1 MIEIYSELI
10 NNIADEIGKDYIDGY
25 REELLNYI
33 GTESFNYSLKKL
45 IYNNQYDCISLLGL
59 FYPIYKKYWNSSSD
73 NEILKYIFDW
83 VLSLSFPGKVNRKF
97 DKKLEPLILFYLNL
111 LRNLSKYEAEYSED
125 NPDNMFNLQFLT
137 EEEEKESNYMDEY
150 LKFKKIFIDN
160 WIYELMKLDFVLT
173 GHNTLDHVMGV
184 NNLSLY
190 IGRQLKKFNL
200 PVDLGIVVGAA
211 LGHDIGKYGVRDEDI
226 KRVPYLHYYYTEE
239 WFNRFGLYKIGH
251 IATNHST
258 WDLEL
263 ENLPIESLILIYSD
277 FRIKNKDEKMHIFTL
292 DESYD
297 VILNKLDNV
306 DEIKKK
312 RYEKVYKKLKDFE
325 DYIIDLGVD
334 TTLKS
339 GPILSKYK
347 KPFSLMDGNEIV
359 DNIKYFAIE
368 HNIDLMAKLSD
379 DTGFNNILDMARNET
394 NYTKIR
400 LYLQM
405 FREYCTYLTQSQKVA
420 ALNYFRDLLLH
431 KEDDVRREASEL
443 IGLLISRY
451 DEEYRKEI
459 PKESKPDTSKLTSEK
474 ILDKIIRNLLYPN
487 PQLIESIKEWQYN
500 LQNIIRSLFDNCRE
514 EHCIKYAKVLIKYYD
529 DFKSFSSHGQLYLCQ
544 TLSYIP
550 IQHLKD
556 EDLDKIHDYIINQL
570 NSDIP
575 EVRLAILDIL
585 NEMFDS
591 ITKINNLDQDLKQ
604 WVLKNLNS
612 SFYASENYL
621 KYKIAVKLNMNK
633 EIVER
638 LKFNYKENEEN
649 PSEIFLKNLKTA
661 TQWID
666 KKINVDILYE
676 QVKKSPKTVG
686 FHVGMHFCNLLK
698 VSAAEKVRNHA
709 GATLLKIFDLLSL
722 EQRNDIV
729 VELLRALE
737 MENYQFTKF
746 IPEYLGQL
754 LLYLHPKE
762 LDEAI
767 DDFEEKIKQSSSQV
781 VSLLLITIGIAV
793 ENYPSYIARFNEDEK
808 KNEDRLIRLLSII
821 LNGMVTFEEEIKAE
835 AFRIIGSL
843 IFNSNKLNL
852 KQKLKI
858 FKVIAKKI
866 LTLLPN
872 KEDSEFIFLSNS
884 ASLNH
889 IYRFILDYEINYGS
903 IQLDINKKVAFFPG
917 SFDPFSLSHKKI
929 ALEIRDLGFEVYL
942 AVDEFS
948 WSKRVQPH
956 KLRKNI
962 ISMTIAYEKDI
973 YLFPS
978 EIPININNDKDLE
991 KLKSLFN
998 NKEVYIVV
1006 GSDVIANA
1014 SAYTKDG
1021 LLNSFPHIVFDR
1033 KTIVSKD
1040 EDREIVEDKLQKIK
1054 GKVLRLTLPP
1064 QYEDISSSKIR
1075 RAIDLNMDIS
1085 KEMDPLALRY
1095 IYKYGLY
1102 YNEPRYKS
1110 VIQTKAI
1117 DLGIVK
1123 TIDDNIIN
1131 TLINN
1136 FKEDVDINAIIQLK
1150 DKLEPTILI
1159 VKEAKENKIIGFST
1173 FYCIK
1178 NYMLYEEFKDT
1189 SITNYLR
1196 DKLNGKI
1203 AFISGIYV
1211 QNKDNHSVEIV
1222 LNETLA
1228 QCLIMDCNHAIY
1240 CNKLTYKNKELIEK
1254 NIIIQGFIETPF
1266 KIKENSLFI
1275 VNMSNPITLSLDL
1288 ETLLKPPFDNS
1299 SAINT
1304 EIDRTREK
1312 LKDAISKLYPGE
1324 LVIVFN
1330 RDMIYSKLI
1339 QKICDINQVPTVQD
1353 QNRVLGPNM
1362 CVPFGSIL
1370 NGRILPNT
1378 ITKSLHSEKIFYPN
1392 IKGFTIGAFPNYLS
1406 LEDQAKTLAS
1416 FNRPIILVDD
1426 LLHKGYR
1433 LNVIEPILKNNNIEI
1448 KKLVVG
1454 ILTGR
1459 GKELGAIK
1467 NLELDSAYFV
1477 PNLKLWF
1484 NENLQYP
1491 FIGGDAVLREEY
1503 NQDYLIPSINLILPY
1518 VFPAFIKNT
1527 SIKAIY
1533 NLSEVCLTNAIDLFK
1548 AIEKV
1553 YQRING
1559 RNLVIRNLGHV
1570 VISPRRPDTLNS
1582 TEIIRNCKPSD
1593 YLMQNLEQLK
1603 RVENALNRI

>member
-1 MIEIYSELI
+1 MIEIYNEMLNS
-10 NNIADEIGKDYIDGY
+10 IADEIGKDYIDTY
-25 REELLNYI
+25 REELLNFV

-45 IYNNQYDCISLLGL
+45 IYNNQYDCVSLLNL
-59 FYPIYKKYWNSSSD
+59 FYPIYKKYWNSSS
-73 NEILKYIFDW
+73 EKEVLKYIFDW
-83 VLSLSFPGKVNRKF
+83 ILNLSFPRKENRWF
-97 DKKLEPLILFYLNL
+97 DEKLVPLILFYLNL
-111 LRNLSKYEAEYSED
+111 LRKLSKYELEYSED
-125 NPDNMFNLQFLT
+125 NPNNMFNLQFLT
-137 EEEEKESNYMDEY
+137 EEEEKTSNYLDEY
-150 LKFKKIFIDN
+150 LKFKQVFIDS
-160 WIYELMKLDFVLT
+160 WIYELMKLDLVLT
-173 GHNTLDHVMGV
+173 GHNTLEHVMGV

-190 IGRQLKKFNL
+190 IGRQLKEFNL

-211 LGHDIGKYGVRDEDI
+211 LGHDIGKYGVRKEDI
-226 KRVPYLHYYYTEE
+226 HRVPYLHYYYTEE
-239 WFNRFGLYKIGH
+239 WFNRFGLHKIGH

-263 ENLPIESLILIYSD
+263 ENLPIESLILIYAD
-277 FRIKNKDEKMHIFTL
+277 FRVKNKNEKMHIFTL

-306 DEIKKK
+306 DEIKKR

-334 TTLKS
+334 TTLKNI
-339 GPILSKYK
+339 PILNKSK

-359 DNIKYFAIE
+359 NNIKYFAIE

-431 KEDDVRREASEL
+431 KEDDIRREASEL

-451 DEEYRKEI
+451 DEEYRKET
-459 PKESKPDTSKLTSEK
+459 PKDSKPDTSKLTSEK
-474 ILDKIIRNLLYPN
+474 ILDKMIRNLLYPN

-500 LQNIIRSLFDNCRE
+500 LQNIVKSLFDNCRKE
-514 EHCIKYAKVLIKYYD
+514 QCIKYTKVLINYYD
-529 DFKSFSSHGQLYLCQ
+529 DFKSYSSHGQLYLCQ
-544 TLSYIP
+544 TLNYIP
-550 IQHLKD
+550 IQHLMI
-556 EDLDKIHDYIINQL
+556 EDLEKIHNYIINQL

-585 NEMFDS
+585 NEMFDN

-604 WVLKNLNS
+604 WILKNLNS

-621 KYKIAVKLNMNK
+621 KYKIAVKLNMDK

-754 LLYLHPKE
+754 LLHLHPKE

-889 IYRFILDYEINYGS
+889 IYRFILDYEISYGS
-903 IQLDINKKVAFFPG
+903 IQLDVNKKIAFFPG

-998 NKEVYIVV
+998 DKEIYIVV
-1006 GSDVIANA
+1006 GSDVVANA

-1021 LLNSFPHIVFDR
+1021 LLNSFPHIVFER
-1033 KTIVSKD
+1033 KTITSTNED
-1040 EDREIVEDKLQKIK
+1040 MEIIEDRLQRIK

-1117 DLGIVK
+1117 DLEIVK
-1123 TIDDNIIN
+1123 
-1131 TLINN
+1131 
-1136 FKEDVDINAIIQLK
+1136 K
-1150 DKLEPTILI
+1150 
-1159 VKEAKENKIIGFST
+1159 
-1173 FYCIK
+1173 
-1178 NYMLYEEFKDT
+1178 
-1189 SITNYLR
+1189 
-1196 DKLNGKI
+1196 
-1203 AFISGIYV
+1203 
-1211 QNKDNHSVEIV
+1211 
-1222 LNETLA
+1222 
-1228 QCLIMDCNHAIY
+1228 
-1240 CNKLTYKNKELIEK
+1240 
-1254 NIIIQGFIETPF
+1254 
-1266 KIKENSLFI
+1266 
-1275 VNMSNPITLSLDL
+1275 
-1288 ETLLKPPFDNS
+1288 
-1299 SAINT
+1299 
-1304 EIDRTREK
+1304 
-1312 LKDAISKLYPGE
+1312 
-1324 LVIVFN
+1324 
-1330 RDMIYSKLI
+1330 
-1339 QKICDINQVPTVQD
+1339 
-1353 QNRVLGPNM
+1353 
-1362 CVPFGSIL
+1362 
-1370 NGRILPNT
+1370 
-1378 ITKSLHSEKIFYPN
+1378 
-1392 IKGFTIGAFPNYLS
+1392 
-1406 LEDQAKTLAS
+1406 
-1416 FNRPIILVDD
+1416 
-1426 LLHKGYR
+1426 
-1433 LNVIEPILKNNNIEI
+1433 
-1448 KKLVVG
+1448 
-1454 ILTGR
+1454 
-1459 GKELGAIK
+1459 
-1467 NLELDSAYFV
+1467 
-1477 PNLKLWF
+1477 
-1484 NENLQYP
+1484 
-1491 FIGGDAVLREEY
+1491 
-1503 NQDYLIPSINLILPY
+1503 
-1518 VFPAFIKNT
+1518 
-1527 SIKAIY
+1527 
-1533 NLSEVCLTNAIDLFK
+1533 
-1548 AIEKV
+1548 
-1553 YQRING
+1553 
-1559 RNLVIRNLGHV
+1559 
-1570 VISPRRPDTLNS
+1570 
-1582 TEIIRNCKPSD
+1582 
-1593 YLMQNLEQLK
+1593 
-1603 RVENALNRI
+1603 